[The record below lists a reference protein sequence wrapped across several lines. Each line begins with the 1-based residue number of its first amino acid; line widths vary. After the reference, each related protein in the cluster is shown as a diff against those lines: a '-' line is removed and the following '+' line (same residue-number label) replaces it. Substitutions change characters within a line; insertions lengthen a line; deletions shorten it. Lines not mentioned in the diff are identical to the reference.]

1 MKNLRRNFPMACV
14 TAATFAITVVLIL
27 FSVSFAMV
35 QGEEAKQEIA
45 QEEKARGEYGL
56 ETMTVTAQKREEN
69 VQDVPISMDVFT
81 GIQLEDAGIQDMKEL
96 TYFSPNLYSKQ
107 NINQNM
113 VIIRGISS
121 HNVVL
126 NTPAGLFV
134 DGINYPLTFMQNPD
148 LVDIERIEILRGP
161 QGTLYGRN
169 TESGAINIITKQ
181 PDNELRGKVFG
192 EYGIFDTSHG
202 NPAVYRA
209 GGNISGPIIKEKLFL
224 GLAFQLE
231 DSDGYVE
238 NVLNGD
244 EKAAKVDHKTGQG
257 TIRWTPTEQWD
268 ISLRLNGFK
277 NDDGYGYLRYVDG
290 TGQSERHTIN
300 WDGANDWIDENNGQ
314 VLQVKYE
321 GDAFNVISITARN
334 DVETN
339 FRNDGEFGPLPLPDQ
354 VFKFANTILSQE
366 LRISS
371 PKDKGP
377 FEWLAG
383 LYGFKDENDV
393 TAEFFGLARDTD
405 FENKGYAVFG
415 QSTYTFFERLHLTAG
430 LRYDHQESE
439 GEQEYNLAPAPY
451 SADLDHDEILPKVSI
466 AFDFSNDIMAYAT
479 VAKGFLAGGY
489 NYAFAESSEGLI
501 FDPEFTWN
509 YEAGLKTTWLNNKLT
524 VNGAVF
530 YIDIKDKQVEEWLAG
545 FAVRSVTNAAEASSQ
560 GFELEFAAH
569 PIQGLSLFGGFGYAD
584 AKIDKWI
591 SDEML
596 GGTYDYKDKR
606 LTFSPKHTYS
616 AGIQYRHYMGLFGRA
631 DILGVGDFYTDAK
644 NTQKINN
651 YEIVNLRL
659 GFEREHFDIVLWGKN
674 VFDKEYL
681 TSKSV
686 YWGGNTI
693 VQDGAPRTIGVT
705 ITYRF

>member
-1 MKNLRRNFPMACV
+1 MKTDVMVKKRILKTFKTISITLVVLLIMFKAGSVLAGQARLGDSPVAFTIASQTLADALADFQNDSGVNVIYKDRLVQDKTTPGLSGKYSPAAGLTKLLAGTGLTYQV
-14 TAATFAITVVLIL
+14 TAENTVVLKKNKMI
-27 FSVSFAMV
+27 VA
-35 QGEEAKQEIA
+35 QREAEKRELA
-45 QEEKARGEYGL
+45 EEKKEIKRQVEL
-56 ETMTVTAQKREEN
+56 EEMVVTAQKREKN

-81 GIQLEDAGIQDMKEL
+81 GMQLEDAGIEDMTEL

-134 DGINYPLTFMQNPD
+134 DDINYPLTFMQNPD
-148 LVDIERIEILRGP
+148 LLDIERVEILRGP

-202 NPAVYRA
+202 SPGFYRA
-209 GGNISGPIIKEKLFL
+209 GGSISGPMVRDKLFL
-224 GLAFQLE
+224 GIAFQME

-290 TGQSERHTIN
+290 PGQSDRHTIN
-300 WDGANDWIDENNGQ
+300 WDGANEWTDENNGQ

-371 PKDKGP
+371 PKNKGP

-415 QSTYTFFERLHLTAG
+415 QSTYTFFERLLPDCG
-430 LRYDHQESE
+430 SSLR
-439 GEQEYNLAPAPY
+439 
-451 SADLDHDEILPKVSI
+451 
-466 AFDFSNDIMAYAT
+466 
-479 VAKGFLAGGY
+479 
-489 NYAFAESSEGLI
+489 SS
-501 FDPEFTWN
+501 
-509 YEAGLKTTWLNNKLT
+509 
-524 VNGAVF
+524 
-530 YIDIKDKQVEEWLAG
+530 
-545 FAVRSVTNAAEASSQ
+545 
-560 GFELEFAAH
+560 
-569 PIQGLSLFGGFGYAD
+569 
-584 AKIDKWI
+584 
-591 SDEML
+591 
-596 GGTYDYKDKR
+596 
-606 LTFSPKHTYS
+606 
-616 AGIQYRHYMGLFGRA
+616 GI
-631 DILGVGDFYTDAK
+631 
-644 NTQKINN
+644 
-651 YEIVNLRL
+651 
-659 GFEREHFDIVLWGKN
+659 
-674 VFDKEYL
+674 
-681 TSKSV
+681 
-686 YWGGNTI
+686 
-693 VQDGAPRTIGVT
+693 
-705 ITYRF
+705 